1 MPTLSVNTLKSHI
14 SERGGLARQ
23 NRYLVELPALMG
35 NTILNGNLATD
46 LTTNVQRQ
54 QARMDQFNLAESGN
68 GSFYGMSLMCRSTN
82 MPGKQ
87 ILSLDRRV
95 GLTYN
100 KVAYGYAS
108 EDVSMT
114 FQLTEGYSIKDY
126 FEGWQQMAVV
136 SKGTSNAHYPR
147 YLDEYARDVT
157 VSQLGMDGEVKYA
170 VKLIKAYPTTVSAIQ
185 FNDASGEPT
194 ELSVQLS
201 YRRWTVEGYDYVLDQ
216 EREF

>member
-14 SERGGLARQ
+14 TQRGGLARQ
-23 NRYLVELPALMG
+23 NRYLVELPAVLVPG
-35 NTILNGNLATD
+35 TITPGSFFEDEA
-46 LTTNVQRQ
+46 NVGFQ
-54 QARMDQFNLAESGN
+54 LSESGF
-68 GSFYGMSLMCRSTN
+68 GSYYNLSLMCRSTN

-114 FQLTEGYSIKDY
+114 FQLTEEYDIKDY

-136 SKGTSNAHYPR
+136 SGGSNNAHYPR

-170 VKLIKAYPTTVSAIQ
+170 IKLIKAYPTTVSAIQ

-201 YRRWTVEGYDYVLDQ
+201 YRRWTVEGHNYVLDQ

>member
-1 MPTLSVNTLKSHI
+1 MPTLSVNTLKSSI
-14 SERGGLARQ
+14 TNQGGLARQ
-23 NRYLVELPALMG
+23 NRYLVELPGVLG
-35 NTILNGNLATD
+35 NVRVNEDGTGQG
-46 LTTNVQRQ
+46 VV
-54 QARMDQFNLAESGN
+54 DQFNLAASGM
-68 GSFYGMSLMCRSTN
+68 GSYYTMSLMFRSTN

-114 FQLTEGYSIKDY
+114 FQLTEGYNIKDY

-194 ELSVQLS
+194 ELRVQLS

>member
-1 MPTLSVNTLKSHI
+1 MPTLSVNTLKSSI
-14 SERGGLARQ
+14 TSQGGLARQ
-23 NRYLVELPALMG
+23 NRYLVEFPGVLG
-35 NTILNGNLATD
+35 NVRVNEDGTG
-46 LTTNVQRQ
+46 
-54 QARMDQFNLAESGN
+54 QAVVDQFNLAASGM
-68 GSFYGMSLMCRSTN
+68 GSYYTMSLMCRSTN

-108 EDVSMT
+108 EDVTMT
-114 FQLTEGYSIKDY
+114 FQLTEGYNIKDY

>member
-1 MPTLSVNTLKSHI
+1 MPTLSVNTLKSSI
-14 SERGGLARQ
+14 TNQGGLARQ
-23 NRYLVELPALMG
+23 NRYLVELPGVLG
-35 NTILNGNLATD
+35 NVRVNEDGTGQG
-46 LTTNVQRQ
+46 VV
-54 QARMDQFNLAESGN
+54 DQFNLAASGM
-68 GSFYGMSLMCRSTN
+68 GSYYTMSLMCRSTN

-114 FQLTEGYSIKDY
+114 FQLTEGYNIKDY

>member
-1 MPTLSVNTLKSHI
+1 MPTLSVNTLKSSI
-14 SERGGLARQ
+14 TNQGGLARQ
-23 NRYLVELPALMG
+23 NRYLVELPGVLG
-35 NTILNGNLATD
+35 NVRVNEDGTGQG
-46 LTTNVQRQ
+46 VV
-54 QARMDQFNLAESGN
+54 DQFNLAASGM
-68 GSFYGMSLMCRSTN
+68 GSYYTMSLMCRSTN

-114 FQLTEGYSIKDY
+114 FQLTEGYNIKDY

-201 YRRWTVEGYDYVLDQ
+201 YRRWTVEGHNYVLDQ